1 MCHSYPVVS
10 NIELVFPWSCG
21 TVLYGVSLMT
31 KRYTLCTPAPAF
43 SYLSEFN
50 VPLLQYFLTV
60 GALFLDRAIP
70 LNPLILQYLAPILFS
85 FVLPA

>member
-1 MCHSYPVVS
+1 
-10 NIELVFPWSCG
+10 
-21 TVLYGVSLMT
+21 MT
-31 KRYTLCTPAPAF
+31 KRYTQCTPAPAF
-43 SYLSEFN
+43 SNLSEFN

-60 GALFLDRAIP
+60 ETLFLDRTIP